1 MISNCN
7 RAAFT
12 LIEVLIT
19 MLILSIG
26 IVGILYA
33 FDESMTALSKI
44 RCSMFST
51 VLCRDKLT
59 DIESDIV
66 ADKAPEAASGG
77 VFTGMYENYRWGME
91 SSLVPHNMNKESS
104 ANTAGEDEDR
114 EVTLYKVK
122 VFVWQD
128 GYPDVR
134 QEAVTYFR
142 L

>member
-1 MISNCN
+1 MTSNRN

-12 LIEVLIT
+12 LIEVLVTI
-19 MLILSIG
+19 LILSTG

-33 FDESMTALSKI
+33 FDESMTALFKI
-44 RCSMFST
+44 RGTMFST

-66 ADKAPEAASGG
+66 ADKAPEAAASG
-77 VFTGMYENYRWGME
+77 VFTGMYKDYRWDME
-91 SSLVPHNMNKESS
+91 SSLVPHSINKESS
-104 ANTAGEDEDR
+104 TSVAGEDENR
-114 EVTLYKVK
+114 EVNLYKVK
-122 VFVWQD
+122 VFVWQND
-128 GYPDVR
+128 YPDKR